1 MLRVVR
7 PSRNGRAEPVPNSPR
22 PRAPARGRSSSMLR
36 VVRPSRNGPAAPGTP
51 ATTEPVS
58 VERCLTTTAAPPPST
73 PGPAAP
79 SWSRSRTAQRHNPR
93 HANHLASRSRAAAKV
108 PFSDQHCRFPI
119 TLHWPHFRA
128 TSPAPRTPPTR
139 PRPPSGTSCMQPP
152 GAIDRLLGPPPP
164 RPSASS
170 TRPAPPLPDTRHPQ
184 PGTRNPAPNTQH
196 PTPAARNPAPATR
209 NLEPAT
215 PTPNT
220 QHRIQIEH
228 EHEDEHEHDQGR
240 GAPVARS

>member
-7 PSRNGRAEPVPNSPR
+7 PSRNGRAAPVPNSPR

-58 VERCLTTTAAPPPST
+58 VERCLTTTAAPPRHSRTRRAILVAVPD
-73 PGPAAP
+73 GPAPQP
-79 SWSRSRTAQRHNPR
+79 SPCQPLSVAQPRSRQSAVF
-93 HANHLASRSRAAAKV
+93 RSAL
-108 PFSDQHCRFPI
+108 PFSDHLALATFPR
-119 TLHWPHFRA
+119 HFA
-128 TSPAPRTPPTR
+128 GSPDPANPAPAAFR
-139 PRPPSGTSCMQPP
+139 
-152 GAIDRLLGPPPP
+152 DLLHAASWRHRSSP
-164 RPSASS
+164 RPSAPS
-170 TRPAPPLPDTRHPQ
+170 TLRLLDPAGPAPPRHPA
-184 PGTRNPAPNTQH
+184 PATRH

-228 EHEDEHEHDQGR
+228 EHEHEHDQGR
-240 GAPVARS
+240 GAPVPRS